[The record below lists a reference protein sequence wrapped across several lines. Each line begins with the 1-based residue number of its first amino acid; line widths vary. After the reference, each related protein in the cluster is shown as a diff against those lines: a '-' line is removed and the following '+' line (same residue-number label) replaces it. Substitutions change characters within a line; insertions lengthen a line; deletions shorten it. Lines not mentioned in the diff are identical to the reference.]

1 MRTAKWNIIIF
12 KFCSATVG
20 MRNFHF
26 ENKCLFLF
34 EEIFR
39 LNKKSLILSILFL
52 TSINCK

>member
-34 EEIFR
+34 EEMEDFSV
-39 LNKKSLILSILFL
+39 K
-52 TSINCK
+52 

>member
-34 EEIFR
+34 EEMEDFSAIFIY
-39 LNKKSLILSILFL
+39 N
-52 TSINCK
+52 